1 MKSSL
6 GGEGQLYKLYQTIN
20 FKVVCSYEIFSTNK
34 WTVEMM
40 TSESNNLAHS

>member
-20 FKVVCSYEIFSTNK
+20 FKVVICSYEIFSTNK
-34 WTVEMM
+34 
-40 TSESNNLAHS
+40 